1 MKRRSRTVAAVLLI
15 LVAIALVLGVVTLYS
30 WAGRVEALLLVFG
43 DRVWVTVEAGRPRV
57 LLLMTLPGVLLW
69 AAFSLFLR
77 RPGE

>member
-1 MKRRSRTVAAVLLI
+1 MKRRSRTVAAVLLV
-15 LVAIALVLGVVTLYS
+15 LVATALALGVVVLYS

-57 LLLMTLPGVLLW
+57 LLLMTLPGVLFW
-69 AAFSLFLR
+69 AAFSLYLR